1 MRSRAVVTGVGLTAA
16 TGNDAKECWE
26 GICTG
31 RSGIRRNF
39 LFDTKELLSEWAGL
53 AQVEQCSQIDRCFAL
68 ANTAICEALADSKLI
83 IDQIDSDRIG
93 LVIGSSLG
101 AMPSLEQA
109 HRNFLEKGIL
119 DAKMMAGSLIHCVA
133 DYLAEKLGLRGPRAL
148 MSNAC
153 AAGAI
158 AVGYAIEQLWFGD
171 ADVVIC
177 GGVDPLTELSSHGFT
192 CLGALDT
199 EPCSPLSASSGLT
212 LGEGA
217 GFLILEKEENAKR
230 RGATILAEISG
241 YGTSCDGHHQTAPD
255 PGGEGAC
262 RSMAAALEVARF
274 IPEEIDYINLHGT
287 GTPANDSVEP
297 KAIRLLFK
305 DSKIPPASSIK
316 SALGHTLGAAGAVET
331 VCCVLAIVNQVL
343 PPTLGTRGLTSH
355 SGLDIVPE
363 NSRHAELSVVLSN
376 SFAFGGNNASVVVNK
391 PGHRPDRD
399 PVTYHRGVAITG
411 LSGVVGTA
419 SSLKEI
425 HQMLVSGTQCTR
437 IENFNDGIQIPF
449 GKVDLKTLSRRLNP
463 SKVRRMDPMGILA
476 GAVVADLMKSL
487 GKQPRPLLEET
498 GIIFAT
504 GYGPL
509 SAVSSFNE
517 GIIRQESAGG
527 NALVFPNT
535 VVNAAAGHLALLNR
549 FRGYTATLACG
560 GTSSVLA
567 VQLASRVIA
576 RGGADRIVVVV
587 ADELPKLAVRATS
600 QLPGYQGGTPGKPSR
615 GAFLSEG
622 AVAIMLEARNRAE
635 ERGAKILGIPRGF
648 GGSGE
653 PAGVAGLRSDGI
665 AWSRSMLTALGQA
678 RVGAEDIVHV
688 VRAASGHPVVDL
700 AENRAIKR
708 CGLAGAAQFKPKHT
722 FGETWGCAA
731 GLGLATILNDPI
743 TEPGDLVLVSSFAH
757 GGSFASMVVEAA

>member
-1 MRSRAVVTGVGLTAA
+1 MRSHAVVTGVGLTAA

-26 GICTG
+26 GVCTG
-31 RSGIRRNF
+31 RRGIRKNI
-39 LFDTKELLSEWAGL
+39 LFDTQELLSDWAGL
-53 AQVEQCSQIDRCFAL
+53 APVEQDSRVDRCYAL
-68 ANTAICEALADSKLI
+68 ADTAISEALADSKLI
-83 IDQIDSDRIG
+83 IDRTNSDRIG

-101 AMPSLEQA
+101 AMPSLEHA
-109 HRNFLEKGIL
+109 HRKFLEKGIL
-119 DAKMMAGSLIHCVA
+119 DANMMAESLIHCVA
-133 DYLAEKLGLRGPRAL
+133 DHLAEKLGLRGPRAL

-158 AVGYAIEQLWFGD
+158 AVGYAVEQLWFGD

-177 GGVDPLTELSSHGFT
+177 GGVDPLTELSSYGFT

-199 EPCSPLSASSGLT
+199 EPCSPLSASNGLT

-217 GFLILEKEENAKR
+217 GFLILEKEEHAKR

-262 RSMAAALEVARF
+262 RSMASALEVARF
-274 IPEEIDYINLHGT
+274 APREIDYINLHGT

-305 DSKIPPASSIK
+305 DSRIPPASSVK
-316 SALGHTLGAAGAVET
+316 SALGHTLGAAGVVET
-331 VCCVLAIVNQVL
+331 ICCVLAIVNQVL
-343 PPTLGTRGLTSH
+343 PPTLGTRGLESR

-363 NSRHAELSVVLSN
+363 KSRPAELSVVLSN

-391 PGHRPDRD
+391 PGYRPDRD
-399 PVTYHRGVAITG
+399 PVAYDRDVAITG
-411 LSGVVGTA
+411 LSGTVGRA
-419 SSLKEI
+419 SSIEEI
-425 HQMLVSGTQCTR
+425 HQMLASGTQCTR
-437 IENFNDGIQIPF
+437 IETFDDDIQVPF
-449 GKVDLKTLSRRLNP
+449 GKADLKTLSRRLNP

-476 GAVVADLMKSL
+476 GAVVADLMKGL
-487 GKQPRPLLEET
+487 GKQPRALAEET

-517 GIIRQESAGG
+517 GIVRQGITGG

-535 VVNAAAGHLALLNR
+535 VINAAAGHLALLNR

-567 VQLASRVIA
+567 IQLASRVIS
-576 RGGADRIVVVV
+576 RGGADRIVVVI
-587 ADELPKLAVRATS
+587 ADELPKLAVRVTT
-600 QLPGYQGGTPGKPSR
+600 QLPGYRGGPPGKISR

-622 AVAIMLEARNRAE
+622 AVAILLEARSRAE
-635 ERGAKILGIPRGF
+635 KRGAKILGIPRGF

-653 PAGVAGLRSDGI
+653 PVGVARLSSDGI
-665 AWSRSMLTALGQA
+665 AWSHSMLTALGQA
-678 RVGAEDIVHV
+678 QVDAADIAHV

-700 AENRAIKR
+700 AESRAIKR
-708 CGLAGAAQFKPKHT
+708 CGLAGATQFKPKYT
-722 FGETWGCAA
+722 VGETWGCAA
-731 GLGLATILNDPI
+731 GLGLATLLTDPI
-743 TEPGDLVLVSSFAH
+743 TKPGDLVLVSSFAH
-757 GGSFASMVVEAA
+757 GGNFASMVVEAA